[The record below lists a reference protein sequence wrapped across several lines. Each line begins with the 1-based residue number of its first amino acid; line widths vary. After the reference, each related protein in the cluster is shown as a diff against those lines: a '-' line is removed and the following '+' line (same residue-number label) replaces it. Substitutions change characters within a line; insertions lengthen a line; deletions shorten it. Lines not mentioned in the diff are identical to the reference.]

1 MLTREEEAAWDWYE
15 NLFSS
20 GVLSSARTKA
30 AKVAKL
36 AKARA
41 KGKGG
46 APSPHRPAVE
56 TGKQSAARALK
67 CLDAMLQRTTGAGL
81 AYFSPSED
89 QRLLQPHMRAAL
101 AMSID

>member
-1 MLTREEEAAWDWYE
+1 MLAREEEEAWGWYE

-30 AKVAKL
+30 AKVATL

-46 APSPHRPAVE
+46 APRPHRPAVD
-56 TGKQSAARALK
+56 TGRQSAARALK

-81 AYFSPSED
+81 AYFSPSEG
-89 QRLLQPHMRAAL
+89 QRFLQPHMRPTL
-101 AMSID
+101 TMCID